1 MKCATIVTERLVK
14 DGMNT
19 LLGNRI
25 RELRKA
31 RAFTQEQVAER
42 LEISRQRYAR
52 IENGTNN
59 ITLEILIKLAEILGV
74 SVGDITKVLD
84 ETPAVAYRAGTDETS
99 SEKIFDMVDLFYANK
114 RLYDRLQEKAEF

>member
-1 MKCATIVTERLVK
+1 MTERLVE

-59 ITLEILIKLAEILGV
+59 ITLEILIKLAEILV
-74 SVGDITKVLD
+74 CQSETLRKSWTKH
-84 ETPAVAYRAGTDETS
+84 
-99 SEKIFDMVDLFYANK
+99 
-114 RLYDRLQEKAEF
+114 RLSPTGQERMKLLLKKFLIW

>member
-1 MKCATIVTERLVK
+1 
-14 DGMNT
+14 MNT

-84 ETPAVAYRAGTDETS
+84 ETLAVAYRAGPDETS

-114 RLYDRLQEKAEF
+114 RLYDRLQEKEEF